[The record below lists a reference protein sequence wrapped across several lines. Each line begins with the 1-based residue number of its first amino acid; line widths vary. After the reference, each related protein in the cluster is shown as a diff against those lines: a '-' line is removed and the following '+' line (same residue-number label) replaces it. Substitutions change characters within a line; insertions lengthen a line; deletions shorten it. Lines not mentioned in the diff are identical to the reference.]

1 MVHVINHTEELSEMK
16 VITLIAI
23 LFLSAIV
30 VMGAAKEPDGY
41 EVVCDGELVLKGKDV
56 FIDQGVFSTRISG
69 KYVQYTPK
77 PGQTC
82 KLVEVFDE

>member
-56 FIDQGVFSTRISG
+56 FIDQGVFSTTVDRE
-69 KYVQYTPK
+69 YVQYTPN

-82 KLVEVFDE
+82 KLVEVFYE